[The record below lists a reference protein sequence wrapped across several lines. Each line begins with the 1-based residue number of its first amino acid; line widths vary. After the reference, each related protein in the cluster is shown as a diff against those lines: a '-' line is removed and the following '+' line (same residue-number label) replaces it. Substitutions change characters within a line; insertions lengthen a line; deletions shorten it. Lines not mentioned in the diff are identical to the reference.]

1 MSIRPAV
8 LMSIATSALLLAACG
23 NTTQNDPRSVD
34 PLVSTATVR
43 PDVLMTQSFTGVVAA
58 RVQSDLGFRVSGKV
72 VQRLV
77 DVGQRVRKGQTLM
90 TIDPVDLNLAITNQ
104 KGAVAAAKAR
114 WVQAQADE
122 ARLRSLVA
130 AGAVSAMS
138 YDQSVAALNS
148 AKAQVEAAQAQADV
162 AANASQYAELKADVD
177 GLVVSTA
184 AEPGQVVAAG
194 QTVVELAKDGAREA
208 AVELPE
214 TLRPALQST
223 AQARLFG
230 SKAAASSATLRELS
244 EAANP
249 ITRTFAARYVLSD
262 ELKTAP
268 LGATIKI
275 TLQEDAATGQPALAV
290 PLTALRNDGN
300 QYSVWV
306 VDHASLIVQERAVEV
321 LGVGLETAR
330 VTGNLKAGDTVVALG
345 VHLLHAEQKVRLG
358 NELAVT
364 P

>member
-1 MSIRPAV
+1 MSIRPAA
-8 LMSIATSALLLAACG
+8 LMSIVTSALLLSACG
-23 NTTQNDPRSVD
+23 HPTEHDPRVVD
-34 PLVSTATVR
+34 PLVRTAIVR
-43 PDVLMTQSFTGVVAA
+43 PDTLMTQSFTGVVAA

-90 TIDPVDLNLAITNQ
+90 KIDPVDLNLAITNQ
-104 KGAVAAAKAR
+104 KGAVAAANAR
-114 WVQAQADE
+114 WVQARADE

-130 AGAVSAMS
+130 AGAVSAMT
-138 YDQSVAALNS
+138 YDQLVAALNS

-194 QTVVELAKDGAREA
+194 QTVVELAKDGSREA

-214 TLRPALQST
+214 TLRPALHST
-223 AQARLFG
+223 AEARLYG
-230 SKAAASSATLRELS
+230 RNTAPTSATLRELS

-249 ITRTFAARYVLSD
+249 ITRTFAARYVLGD
-262 ELKTAP
+262 ELSQAP
-268 LGATIKI
+268 LGATVKI
-275 TLQEDAATGQPALAV
+275 TLQEDASPGQPALAV
-290 PLTALRNDGN
+290 PLTALRNDGGR
-300 QYSVWV
+300 YSVWLI
-306 VDHASLIVQERAVEV
+306 DPASSVVQERAVDV

-330 VTGNLKAGDTVVALG
+330 VRGELKPGDSVVALG
-345 VHLLHAEQKVRLG
+345 VHLLHANQKVRLG
-358 NELAVT
+358 NELAVA